1 MKGMRVWL
9 AGIITLLAAALMI
22 PAGAVGAPKSS
33 LVVVSGMWSPPNNFS
48 PINTDSSYGYYVV
61 RFIFQGMM
69 EARLEN
75 NQMRFS
81 PALATRWEAS
91 ADRQTF
97 RFTIHPRATWHDGR
111 PVTAED

>member
-9 AGIITLLAAALMI
+9 AAIITLVVAALMI
-22 PAGAVGAPKSS
+22 PAGAVGAPRSS

-61 RFIFQGMM
+61 RFIFQGML

-75 NQMRFS
+75 NQMRFT
-81 PALATRWEAS
+81 PALASRWRWEPTG
-91 ADRQTF
+91 R
-97 RFTIHPRATWHDGR
+97 RFALPFTRAR
-111 PVTAED
+111 PGTMGGP